1 MKYLQIYDKFS
12 KSIYSGNREK
22 PEVDEKTIRV
32 ENPDR
37 DWYIDFY
44 FDDQDRLDYV
54 DNKWNIRIPDWYG
67 LKVDIITIRLWADKY
82 NPSNLVYRIIDRDAK
97 KYNL

>member
-1 MKYLQIYDKFS
+1 MIIKFEKFS
-12 KSIYSGNREK
+12 SPIYYSGNKEK

-54 DNKWNIRIPDWYG
+54 DNKWDIRIPEWYG
-67 LKVDIITIRLWADKY
+67 LKVNLIAIRQWADKY
-82 NPSNLVYRIIDRDAK
+82 NPNNLVYRIIENDAK
-97 KYNL
+97 KYNI